1 MPFEQ
6 SIIWLLLGAILG
18 SGGAIL
24 AGKSVLKKKGFE
36 REDLEELMA
45 MLEARKLHKI
55 ERESEDEK

>member
-24 AGKSVLKKKGFE
+24 AGKSVLKRKGFE
-36 REDLEELMA
+36 RDDLADLMS
-45 MLEARKLHKI
+45 MLEARKSRKK
-55 ERESEDEK
+55 EEEGEDEK

>member
-24 AGKSVLKKKGFE
+24 AGKSVLKRKGFE

-45 MLEARKLHKI
+45 MLEARKHQKI
-55 ERESEDEK
+55 ERESDVEK